1 MNRPSITVRDIL
13 TAGAL
18 VTSVAA
24 LANSGADFLPIGHA
38 KGTAESVFADSGVKP
53 RRVDPG
59 FNDAEQRRLKDR
71 RFGRVE
77 VREFALVD
85 DDGQERA
92 SIGIDGSDTVRFR
105 IGSDK
110 SSETLLLSVFP
121 DGRAALL
128 MKDGRGRNRATM
140 AIAEDG
146 RPFMSLDE
154 RGAFCLDDERGQHQ
168 LVLRVHDD
176 GKPEVWLAG
185 KTVLPKA
192 RRAD

>member
-1 MNRPSITVRDIL
+1 MTRSSITFRDIL

-24 LANSGADFLPIGHA
+24 LANSGANLLPIGHA
-38 KGTAESVFADSGVKP
+38 KGVPDEVVSSRRIESRPS
-53 RRVDPG
+53 DPG
-59 FNDAEQRRLKDR
+59 FDEGRQRPLRDR

-85 DDGQERA
+85 DDGRERA
-92 SIGIDGSDTVRFR
+92 SMSVDGSDTVRFR

-128 MKDGRGRNRATM
+128 MKDNRNRNRATM

-176 GKPEVWLAG
+176 GKPEVWFAG
-185 KTVLPKA
+185 KTVLPKS

>member
-1 MNRPSITVRDIL
+1 MTLRDVL

-18 VTSVAA
+18 ITSVAA
-24 LANSGADFLPIGHA
+24 LANSGASVLPFGHA
-38 KGTAESVFADSGVKP
+38 KGVSDDIRRSTFDPRTDSELEGAV
-53 RRVDPG
+53 
-59 FNDAEQRRLKDR
+59 QRELRDC

-85 DDGQERA
+85 NDGRERA
-92 SIGIDGSDTVRFR
+92 SLNIDGSNTVRFR
-105 IGSDK
+105 VGSDK
-110 SSETLLLSVFP
+110 SSESLLVSVFP

-128 MKDGRGRNRATM
+128 MKDDRGRNRATM

-168 LVLRVHDD
+168 LVLRVHDN

-185 KTVLPKA
+185 KTVLPKGHKVH
-192 RRAD
+192 

>member
-1 MNRPSITVRDIL
+1 MTRPTITLRDVL

-24 LANSGADFLPIGHA
+24 LANSGAGLLPFGYA
-38 KGTAESVFADSGVKP
+38 KGVSESTFTRSGIDPHPGAADA
-53 RRVDPG
+53 DH
-59 FNDAEQRRLKDR
+59 AEQRRLKDR
-71 RFGRVE
+71 RFNRIE

-85 DDGQERA
+85 DEGQERA

-110 SSETLLLSVFP
+110 SSESLLVSVFP
-121 DGRAALL
+121 DGRTALL

-185 KTVLPKA
+185 KTVLPKQ
-192 RRAD
+192 RHAD

>member
-1 MNRPSITVRDIL
+1 MTRPSITVRDIL

-24 LANSGADFLPIGHA
+24 LANSGATFLPVGEA
-38 KGTAESVFADSGVKP
+38 KNVSEDVFASRRIDP
-53 RRVDPG
+53 RP
-59 FNDAEQRRLKDR
+59 AERRPNHDDERPLKDR

-92 SIGIDGSDTVRFR
+92 SIGIDGGDVVRFR
-105 IGSDK
+105 IGSEK
-110 SSETLLLSVFP
+110 SSESLLLSVFP
-121 DGRAALL
+121 DGRTALL
-128 MKDGRGRNRATM
+128 MKDARGRNRATM
-140 AIAEDG
+140 AIGDDG

-185 KTVLPKA
+185 KTVLPKS
-192 RRAD
+192 RRDK